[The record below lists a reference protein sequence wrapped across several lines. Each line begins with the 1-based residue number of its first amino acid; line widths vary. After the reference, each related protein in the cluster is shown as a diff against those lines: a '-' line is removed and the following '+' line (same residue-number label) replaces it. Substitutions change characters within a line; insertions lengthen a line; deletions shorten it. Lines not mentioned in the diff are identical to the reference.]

1 MRLLAIQELPQ
12 SKRVKLV
19 FDDDTVL
26 KTQPYLL
33 ADFGLYS
40 GMELTEEDYQALL
53 AAAGKADDVGTTPG
67 WTVSDMKALLA
78 SKPEGTQLFWGMDRT
93 SALTALMSLGY
104 NDFINWE
111 DASCNFDSQEFI
123 DVLDFANMF
132 PEEFEYRDDM
142 EDSTVLLSQG
152 KQLLDTYYLSDFE
165 QVQMYLSLIHISEPT
180 RP

>member
-1 MRLLAIQELPQ
+1 MMSERH
-12 SKRVKLV
+12 
-19 FDDDTVL
+19 
-26 KTQPYLL
+26 
-33 ADFGLYS
+33 
-40 GMELTEEDYQALL
+40 
-53 AAAGKADDVGTTPG
+53 PG

-165 QVQMYLSLIHISEPT
+165 QVQMYRAIFWRSDNIYWLSDQRGKRSNAESEQYYWNFQ
-180 RP
+180 

>member
-1 MRLLAIQELPQ
+1 
-12 SKRVKLV
+12 
-19 FDDDTVL
+19 
-26 KTQPYLL
+26 
-33 ADFGLYS
+33 
-40 GMELTEEDYQALL
+40 
-53 AAAGKADDVGTTPG
+53 
-67 WTVSDMKALLA
+67 
-78 SKPEGTQLFWGMDRT
+78 MDRT

-165 QVQMYLSLIHISEPT
+165 QVQMYRAIFWLSDQRGKRSNAESEQYYWNFQ
-180 RP
+180 

>member
-1 MRLLAIQELPQ
+1 MD
-12 SKRVKLV
+12 RVG
-19 FDDDTVL
+19 
-26 KTQPYLL
+26 YEG
-33 ADFGLYS
+33 A
-40 GMELTEEDYQALL
+40 
-53 AAAGKADDVGTTPG
+53 
-67 WTVSDMKALLA
+67 LA

-165 QVQMYLSLIHISEPT
+165 QVQMYRAILEVRQHLLVI
-180 RP
+180 RPARETEQC

>member
-1 MRLLAIQELPQ
+1 MDRVGYEGAARIQTGRNTAFLG
-12 SKRVKLV
+12 
-19 FDDDTVL
+19 
-26 KTQPYLL
+26 Y
-33 ADFGLYS
+33 G
-40 GMELTEEDYQALL
+40 
-53 AAAGKADDVGTTPG
+53 
-67 WTVSDMKALLA
+67 
-78 SKPEGTQLFWGMDRT
+78 RT

-152 KQLLDTYYLSDFE
+152 KQLLDTYYLSDLSRYRCTVRFWRSDNIYRLSDQRGKRSNAESE
-165 QVQMYLSLIHISEPT
+165 QYYWNFQ
-180 RP
+180 

>member
-1 MRLLAIQELPQ
+1 MDLYGLLDKDTELSRDDFLPNVLTACEYDGKLAILPQ
-12 SKRVKLV
+12 TFTLQ
-19 FDDDTVL
+19 TVI
-26 KTQPYLL
+26 
-33 ADFGLYS
+33 
-40 GMELTEEDYQALL
+40 
-53 AAAGKADDVGTTPG
+53 GKADDVGTTPG

-165 QVQMYLSLIHISEPT
+165 QVQMYRAIFGGPTTFIGYPTSE
-180 RP
+180 